1 MPPPDP
7 IESCSLKD
15 RILLAVQCLKCDA
28 SLSIQHIALLYN
40 VPRTTLARRRA
51 GTQSYCNTY
60 PNLLK
65 LTKSEEDSLIRRIRD
80 LSLRGFAPPL
90 T

>member
-7 IESCSLKD
+7 IQSCSLED

-28 SLSIQHIALLYN
+28 LLSIQHVALLYN
-40 VPRTTLARRRA
+40 VPRTTLAQQRA

-60 PNLLK
+60 PNLSK
-65 LTKSEEDSLIRRIRD
+65 LTKSKEDSLIRHIRD
-80 LSLRGFAPPL
+80 LSLHRFTPSL